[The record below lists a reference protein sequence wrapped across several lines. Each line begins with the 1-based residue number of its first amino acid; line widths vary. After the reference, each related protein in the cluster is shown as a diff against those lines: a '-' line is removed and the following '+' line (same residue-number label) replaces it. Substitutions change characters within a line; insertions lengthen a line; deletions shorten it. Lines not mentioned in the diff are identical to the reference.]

1 MRLEARKK
9 AMDLAIAVKKKRL
22 QLLTEEV
29 NQKEAANWARYNAL
43 MPEQKTELERRGIN
57 PPPMPSR

>member
-1 MRLEARKK
+1 MSLEARKK

-43 MPEQKTELERRGIN
+43 TQEQKTELERRGIN